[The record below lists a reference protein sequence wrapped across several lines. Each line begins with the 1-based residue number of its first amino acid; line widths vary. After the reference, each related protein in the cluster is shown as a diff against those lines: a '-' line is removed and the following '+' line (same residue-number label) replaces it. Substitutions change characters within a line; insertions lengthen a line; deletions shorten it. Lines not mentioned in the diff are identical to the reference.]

1 MTLYQHQADN
11 KRRTWLLIT
20 IFLVL
25 VIGVGY
31 AISWYFDSPGILIAA
46 VIFSALSSFVSYWW
60 SDKIVLSMA
69 GARLV
74 DPNSDKEI
82 YRLVENLCIT
92 AGLPVPKIY
101 IIDDDAPNAF
111 ATGRNPNH
119 AAIAFTTGLL
129 RRLEKVEVEGVAAHE
144 LSHIGN
150 YDIFISTIAAVLV
163 GVIITMID
171 WFSRGLAWGGGRR
184 SDDNNNSSSNI
195 FTVIIVII
203 LLILAPLAAQ
213 LMQLAISRKREYL
226 ADSSAGL
233 LTRYP
238 EGLARALEKISAAP
252 QDLKGANAATAHMYI
267 VAPLQGGEKK
277 NKISAFNKLLMTHPP
292 IEERVARLRGLNIN

>member
-1 MTLYQHQADN
+1 MTLYQHQANN
-11 KRRTWLLIT
+11 KRRTWLLMM
-20 IFLVL
+20 IFLIL

-31 AISWYFDSPGILIAA
+31 AISWYFESPGILIAA
-46 VIFSALSSFVSYWW
+46 VIFSVVSSFVSYWW

-74 DPNSDKEI
+74 DPNVDKEI

-92 AGLPVPKIY
+92 AGLSVPKIY
-101 IIDDDAPNAF
+101 IIEDDAPNAF
-111 ATGRNPNH
+111 ATGRNPEH

-129 RRLEKVEVEGVAAHE
+129 RRLDKVEVEGVAAHE

-150 YDIFISTIAAVLV
+150 YDILISTIATVLV
-163 GVIITMID
+163 GVIIIMID
-171 WFSRGLAWGGGRR
+171 WFSRGLVWGGGRR
-184 SDDNNNSSSNI
+184 SDDSKGSNPLGLI
-195 FTVIIVII
+195 LVIV

-238 EGLARALEKISAAP
+238 EGLARALEKISVAP
-252 QDLKGANAATAHMYI
+252 QNLKRVNAATAHMYI
-267 VAPLQGGEKK
+267 VTPLQGDEKK
-277 NKISAFNKLLMTHPP
+277 NKTSAFSKLLMTHPP
-292 IEERVARLRGLNIN
+292 IEERVARLRNLDIN

>member
-11 KRRTWLLIT
+11 KRRTWLLMT
-20 IFLVL
+20 IFFGL

-31 AISWYFDSPGILIAA
+31 AISWYFDSPVILIAA
-46 VIFSALSSFVSYWW
+46 AIFSIISSFVSYWW

-101 IIDDDAPNAF
+101 IIEDDAPNAF
-111 ATGRNPNH
+111 ATGRNPEH
-119 AAIAFTTGLL
+119 AALAFTTGLL
-129 RRLEKVEVEGVAAHE
+129 RRLNKVEVEGVAAHE

-150 YDIFISTIAAVLV
+150 YDILISTIATVLV
-163 GVIITMID
+163 GVVIVIID
-171 WFSRGLAWGGGRR
+171 WSARGLAWGGGRR
-184 SDDNNNSSSNI
+184 SDDSKGSNLLG
-195 FTVIIVII
+195 II
-203 LLILAPLAAQ
+203 LVVLLLIIAPLAAQ

-252 QDLKGANAATAHMYI
+252 QNLKKANAATAHMYI
-267 VAPLQGGEKK
+267 VTPLQGDEKK
-277 NKISAFNKLLMTHPP
+277 NKTSVFSKLLMTHPP
-292 IEERVARLRGLNIN
+292 VEERVARLRSLDIN

>member
-11 KRRTWLLIT
+11 KRRTWLLMA
-20 IFLVL
+20 IFFGL

-31 AISWYFDSPGILIAA
+31 AISWYFDSPVILIAA
-46 VIFSALSSFVSYWW
+46 AIFSIISSFVSYWW

-82 YRLVENLCIT
+82 YRLVENLCIA

-111 ATGRNPNH
+111 ATGRNPEH
-119 AAIAFTTGLL
+119 AALAFTTGLL
-129 RRLEKVEVEGVAAHE
+129 RRLDKVEVEGVAAHE

-150 YDIFISTIAAVLV
+150 YDILISTIATVLV
-163 GVIITMID
+163 GVVIVIID
-171 WFSRGLAWGGGRR
+171 WSARGLFWGGGHR
-184 SDDNNNSSSNI
+184 SDDSKGSNPLG
-195 FTVIIVII
+195 VILVVL
-203 LLILAPLAAQ
+203 LLIIAPLAAQ

-238 EGLARALEKISAAP
+238 EGLARALEKISVAP
-252 QDLKGANAATAHMYI
+252 QNLKKANAATAHMYI
-267 VAPLQGGEKK
+267 VAPLQSNEKK
-277 NKISAFNKLLMTHPP
+277 NKTSIFSKLLMTHPP
-292 IEERVARLRGLNIN
+292 VEERVARLRSLDIN